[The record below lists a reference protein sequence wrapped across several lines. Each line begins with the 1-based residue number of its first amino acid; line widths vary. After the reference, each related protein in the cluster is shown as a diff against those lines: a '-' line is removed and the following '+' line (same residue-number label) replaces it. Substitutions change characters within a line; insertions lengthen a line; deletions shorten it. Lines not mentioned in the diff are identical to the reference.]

1 MKKTALSL
9 LVGLVFSGASAA
21 DNLVDIYEQ
30 ALAND
35 PVVKQ
40 AKANRDSAFKGI
52 SVSRADLLPQVSA
65 SIGYTIN
72 EGTSAQAA
80 QIEDTG
86 GNVVGF
92 NFPVFDTERTNLNY
106 GIDASI
112 SIYDHSNWVN
122 LRRAEKVAQQSDSQY
137 AAELQELIVRVV
149 TAYLSV
155 LREQDNLE
163 FVQAEKRAIAR
174 QLEQTKQRF
183 EVGLT
188 AITDVHEAQANFD
201 NTVASEIQAEN
212 AVELALENLRVIT
225 GKYHKGLDVLNKE
238 RFSATRPQPETV
250 NEWLDIAE
258 ERNLELLAQ
267 NLQIQIAKDDIDA
280 TKAGLYPTASLSAF
294 YDEDDATQTIGDLP
308 EADIPSVDTYGAQA
322 TINIP
327 IFAGNR
333 IRSQTKQARYAYVVA
348 SEQRE
353 LIHRQTIQ
361 QVRSSYNDV
370 RAAVLS
376 IKALG
381 QSVVSAES
389 ALQATEAGFDVGT
402 RTIVDVL
409 DSTRNLFD
417 ASRNL
422 ASARYD
428 FIQAVINLKRA
439 SGELTKGD
447 IEMINQGL
455 MAPKS

>member
-65 SIGYTIN
+65 SIGYTFTG
-72 EGTSAQAA
+72 GTSSQAA
-80 QIEDTG
+80 QIEDAD

-92 NFPVFDTERTNLNY
+92 NFPVFDSERTNFNY

-212 AVELALENLRVIT
+212 AVELALEDLRVIT

-250 NEWLDIAE
+250 KEWLDIAE

-294 YDEDDATQTIGDLP
+294 YDEDDSTQTIGDLP

-322 TINIP
+322 TISIP

-439 SGELTKGD
+439 SGELTKSD
-447 IEMINQGL
+447 LEMINKGL
-455 MAPKS
+455 MTPKS